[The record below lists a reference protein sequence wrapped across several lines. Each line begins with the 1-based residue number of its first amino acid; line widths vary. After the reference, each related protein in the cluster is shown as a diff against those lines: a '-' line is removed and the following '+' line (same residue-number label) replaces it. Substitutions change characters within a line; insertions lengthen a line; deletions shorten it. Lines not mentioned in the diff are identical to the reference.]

1 MSCGVWH
8 HAAARCSCRSINSE
22 MPSRSA
28 TVSLCW
34 QMAACE
40 ASERLKSCVLEPTV
54 PAGTWRTS
62 FLPSPEI
69 SWTRSA
75 PVRPLFAK
83 ELREITSGRALWTL
97 LLLACPLIGYSFF
110 QATSLYGEASTAA
123 MQSPVLGASLSP
135 LDGILV
141 PTFGSFYVTIT
152 LLFPFVAIR
161 VLGEEKQSG
170 ALRLLVQLP
179 YHTVTLV
186 GVKLAAVFCAW
197 LLCAIPVLSSVLIWW
212 VAGGHLFPSE
222 ALTLFLGHLLYGL
235 LIGVVAL
242 FAASITESSATAAI
256 VTPAFTIGSWVLDF
270 TIAGRPGWLEWFAKL
285 SLTQV
290 IRTFEQGLLSMG
302 LVAGVAIAICGFTA
316 LATIWLPPGIA
327 VRQKL
332 TRSAVC
338 IGTAAIA
345 LLLATQIKTS
355 FDVTEDRRN
364 FFAIA
369 DATQLASLAE
379 PLTITV
385 HLAPEDPRYIDLQ
398 RNVLSKLERAMPD
411 VSIRLAT
418 TRQSFASSVGEES
431 YGEVEYR
438 YGIRSDTSR
447 STSSREILPLI
458 YGLAGVQPPAPIA
471 SEEFPGYPLAA
482 DGRFALLWF
491 LAILPML
498 IVFVWWRSRRLRSN
512 SPTFS
517 KEVVMSG
524 STKTLLI
531 IAVGIIAVLLPA
543 FAAPIK
549 VDLTNETAGAEPKG
563 LVPVV
568 GVWRIENDG
577 GKKLLAVDGRQWK
590 EGQSSASIADKA
602 RALYGE
608 RYAEFLDRVQAYA
621 YYPYVVAKDVEDFKN
636 GEITVRFEGLSG
648 RIDQGAGI
656 LFNLKPNGDY
666 LTIRANCLE
675 NNLVLWKFEKGR
687 RSSVEWVRNT
697 PTATRQWHDLK
708 VRIAGNKV
716 EGYLDGKLYLQHTL
730 PQPVSGK
737 IGLWSKAD
745 SYMHF
750 DDFTVVAS
758 E

>member
-1 MSCGVWH
+1 
-8 HAAARCSCRSINSE
+8 
-22 MPSRSA
+22 
-28 TVSLCW
+28 L
-34 QMAACE
+34 
-40 ASERLKSCVLEPTV
+40 L
-54 PAGTWRTS
+54 
-62 FLPSPEI
+62 SPET
-69 SWTRSA
+69 SWRRSA
-75 PVRPLFAK
+75 PVWPLFAN
-83 ELREITSGRALWTL
+83 ELREITGGRALWTL
-97 LLLACPLIGYSFF
+97 LLLACPLVGYSFF
-110 QATSLYGEASTAA
+110 QAMSLYSEASAA
-123 MQSPVLGASLSP
+123 AANSPVLATSLSP

-141 PTFGSFYVTIT
+141 PTFGSFYVAVT

-179 YHTVTLV
+179 YRTVTLA

-197 LLCAIPVLSSVLIWW
+197 LLCAIPVLSSVLAWW
-212 VAGGHLFPSE
+212 MAGGHLSPAE
-222 ALTLFLGHLLYGL
+222 TLTLFLGHLLYGL
-235 LIGVVAL
+235 LIGTVAL

-256 VTPAFTIGSWVLDF
+256 VTLAFTIGSWVLDF
-270 TIAGRPGWLEWFAKL
+270 TIAGRPGWLEWFAHL

-302 LVAGVAIAICGFTA
+302 LVAGVIVAIGGFAA
-316 LATIWLPPGIA
+316 LAAIWLPPGVAI
-327 VRQKL
+327 RQKL
-332 TRSAVC
+332 TRSVLC
-338 IGTAAIA
+338 VSAAAAA
-345 LLLATQIKTS
+345 LLLVAQFKTS
-355 FDVTEDRRN
+355 IDVTEDRRN
-364 FFAIA
+364 SFAVA
-369 DATQLASLAE
+369 DANQLAGLAE

-385 HLAPEDPRYIDLQ
+385 HLAAEDPRYIDLQ
-398 RNVLSKLERAMPD
+398 RNVLAKLERTMPH

-418 TRQSFASSVGEES
+418 ARQSFASSAGEES
-431 YGEVEYR
+431 YGEIEYR
-438 YGIRSDTSR
+438 NGTRQDTSR
-447 STSSREILPLI
+447 STSPREILPLI
-458 YGLAGVQPPAPIA
+458 YGLAGVRPPVPIP
-471 SEEFPGYPLAA
+471 STEFPGYPLVT
-482 DGRFALLWF
+482 DGAFALVWF
-491 LAILPML
+491 LAVLPLL
-498 IVFVWWRSRRLRSN
+498 IIFAWWRCRRP
-512 SPTFS
+512 PTANPAFI
-517 KEVVMSG
+517 KEVVMNS
-524 STKTLLI
+524 SARALLI
-531 IAVGIIAVLLPA
+531 IALSVFALRLPA
-543 FAAPIK
+543 FAAPVK

-568 GVWRIENDG
+568 GVWRIENDS

-590 EGQSSASIADKA
+590 EGQSSAGIADKA

-687 RSSVEWVRNT
+687 RSQVKWIRNT
-697 PTATRQWHDLK
+697 PTASHQWHDLK

-716 EGYLDGKLYLQHTL
+716 EGYLDGKLYLEHTL
-730 PQPVSGK
+730 PEPVSGR

-750 DDFTVVAS
+750 DEFAAVPG

>member
-1 MSCGVWH
+1 
-8 HAAARCSCRSINSE
+8 
-22 MPSRSA
+22 
-28 TVSLCW
+28 
-34 QMAACE
+34 
-40 ASERLKSCVLEPTV
+40 
-54 PAGTWRTS
+54 
-62 FLPSPEI
+62 LPSPET
-69 SWTRSA
+69 SLARSA
-75 PVRPLFAK
+75 PVWPLFTK
-83 ELREITSGRALWTL
+83 ELREIIGGRALWTL
-97 LLLACPLIGYSFF
+97 LLLACPLVGYSFF
-110 QATSLYGEASTAA
+110 QAISLYGEASTAA
-123 MQSPVLGASLSP
+123 ANSPVLASSLSP

-141 PTFGSFYVTIT
+141 PTFGSFYLAVT

-179 YHTVTLV
+179 YRTVTLV
-186 GVKLAAVFCAW
+186 GVKLAAVLLAW
-197 LLCAIPVLSSVLIWW
+197 LLCAIPVLSSSM
-212 VAGGHLFPSE
+212 AGGHLSAAE
-222 ALTLFLGHLLYGL
+222 IATLFLGHLLYGL
-235 LIGVVAL
+235 LIGAVAL
-242 FAASITESSATAAI
+242 FATSITESSATAAI
-256 VTPAFTIGSWVLDF
+256 VTLAFTIGSWVLDF
-270 TIAGRPGWLEWFAKL
+270 TIAGRPGWLEWFAHL

-290 IRTFEQGLLSMG
+290 IRTFEQGLLSVS
-302 LVAGVAIAICGFTA
+302 LVAGVVVAVCAFAA
-316 LATIWLPPGIA
+316 LATFWLPPGIA

-332 TRSAVC
+332 MPSAAC
-338 IGTAAIA
+338 IGVAAVA
-345 LLLATQIKTS
+345 LLAVTQIKAS
-355 FDVTEDRRN
+355 IDVTEDRRN
-364 FFAIA
+364 SFALA
-369 DATQLASLAE
+369 DANQLARLTE
-379 PLTITV
+379 PLAITV
-385 HLAPEDPRYIDLQ
+385 HLAAEDPRYIDLQ
-398 RNVLSKLERAMPD
+398 RNVLAKLERVMPR
-411 VSIRLAT
+411 VSVRLAT
-418 TRQSFASSVGEES
+418 VRQSFASAAGEEA
-431 YGEVEYR
+431 YGEIEYR
-438 YGIRSDTSR
+438 YGARSDTSR
-447 STSSREILPLI
+447 STSPREILPLI
-458 YGLAGVQPPAPIA
+458 YGLAGVQPPAPIPSA
-471 SEEFPGYPLAA
+471 EFPGYPLVT
-482 DGRFALLWF
+482 DGALALLWF
-491 LAILPML
+491 LAILPAL
-498 IVFVWWRSRRLRSN
+498 VVLAWWRSRRLPSN
-512 SPTFS
+512 NKMFV
-517 KEVVMSG
+517 KEVIMNS

-531 IAVGIIAVLLPA
+531 IAVSVVALLLPA
-543 FAAPIK
+543 FAVPIK
-549 VDLTNETAGAEPKG
+549 VDLTNEAVGAEPKE

-568 GVWRIENDG
+568 GVWRIENDS

-590 EGQSSASIADKA
+590 EGQSSAGIADKA

-697 PTATRQWHDLK
+697 PTATRHWHDLK
-708 VRIAGNKV
+708 VRVAGNKV

>member
-1 MSCGVWH
+1 
-8 HAAARCSCRSINSE
+8 
-22 MPSRSA
+22 
-28 TVSLCW
+28 L
-34 QMAACE
+34 
-40 ASERLKSCVLEPTV
+40 
-54 PAGTWRTS
+54 
-62 FLPSPEI
+62 
-69 SWTRSA
+69 
-75 PVRPLFAK
+75 AK
-83 ELREITSGRALWTL
+83 ELREIVSGRALWTL
-97 LLLACPLIGYSFF
+97 LLLACPLVGYSFF
-110 QATSLYGEASTAA
+110 QAISLYGEASAA
-123 MQSPVLGASLSP
+123 ATNSPVLASSLSP

-141 PTFGSFYVTIT
+141 PTFGSFYVAVT

-179 YHTVTLV
+179 YRTVTLV
-186 GVKLAAVFCAW
+186 CVKLAAVFAAW
-197 LLCAIPVLSSVLIWW
+197 LLCAIPVLSSVFIWSM
-212 VAGGHLFPSE
+212 AGGHLSPGE
-222 ALTLFLGHLLYGL
+222 IATLFLGHVLYGL
-235 LIGVVAL
+235 LIGAVAL
-242 FAASITESSATAAI
+242 FAASMTESSATAAI
-256 VTPAFTIGSWVLDF
+256 VTLAFTIGSWVLDF
-270 TIAGRPGWLEWFAKL
+270 TIAGRPGWLEWLAHL

-290 IRTFEQGLLSMG
+290 IRTFEQGLLSVS
-302 LVAGVAIAICGFTA
+302 LVAGVVVAVCAFAA
-316 LATIWLPPGIA
+316 LATLWLPPGIA

-332 TRSAVC
+332 MRSAVC
-338 IGTAAIA
+338 VAAAAVA
-345 LLLATQIKTS
+345 LLVVTQIKAS
-355 FDVTEDRRN
+355 IDVTEDRRN
-364 FFAIA
+364 SFALA
-369 DATQLASLAE
+369 DARQLAGLAE
-379 PLTITV
+379 PLAITV
-385 HLAPEDPRYIDLQ
+385 HLAAEDPRYIDLQ
-398 RNVLSKLERAMPD
+398 RNVLAKLERVMPR

-418 TRQSFASSVGEES
+418 ARQSFASSVGDEA
-431 YGEVEYR
+431 YGEIEYR
-438 YGIRSDTSR
+438 YGSRSDTSR
-447 STSSREILPLI
+447 STSPREILPLI
-458 YGLAGVQPPAPIA
+458 YGLAGVSPPAPIPSA
-471 SEEFPGYPLAA
+471 EFPGYPLVT
-482 DGRFALLWF
+482 DGAFALLWF
-491 LAILPML
+491 LVVLPIL
-498 IVFVWWRSRRLRSN
+498 IVLAWWRSRRLPS
-512 SPTFS
+512 SAQTFLR
-517 KEVVMSG
+517 EVVMNS
-524 STKTLLI
+524 STKILLI
-531 IAVGIIAVLLPA
+531 IAVSVVAVLLPA
-543 FAAPIK
+543 FAAPIR

-577 GKKLLAVDGRQWK
+577 DKKLLAVDGRQWK
-590 EGQSSASIADKA
+590 EGQSSAGIANKA

-656 LFNLKPNGDY
+656 LFNLKSNGDY

-716 EGYLDGKLYLQHTL
+716 EGYLDGKLYLQYTL